1 MKRSL
6 TAVVLAALAVT
17 QLSAAAQPYPSRPI
31 TLIIP
36 FTPGGPVDTVARVVT
51 DHMRSTLGQPFVVEN
66 VSGAGGSIAVGR
78 VARAAPNGY
87 TLGHGDIGTYVLN
100 GAVYQLPYDLLTDF
114 EPVALVASSP
124 LLVLAKKST
133 PAKDLKELLAWLS
146 ANHDKVSQG
155 HLGSGTLAHLC
166 GLYMQKTA
174 AAQWTFVPYRGAAP
188 AMQDLVGGQ
197 IDVMCA
203 APGGSSLPLAQS
215 GTDQGL
221 CRDGRATRLSNAPD
235 IPTADE
241 AGLPDFHLSFW
252 QALWA
257 PKGTPKDIIAKLNAA
272 AVAALADPAVRARLA
287 ELGQGIP
294 PPTSRRRKRSAPC
307 APPRPQNGGRSSRR
321 QASKPNSA
329 GRRIS

>member
-1 MKRSL
+1 LVDEIMKRL
-6 TAVVLAALAVT
+6 MTAIALLALAGG
-17 QLSAAAQPYPSRPI
+17 SAAAQPYPSRPI

-51 DHMRSTLGQPFVVEN
+51 DHMRGTLGQPFVVEN

-78 VARAAPNGY
+78 VARAAPDGY

-100 GAVYQLPYDLLTDF
+100 GAVYQLPYDLMTAF
-114 EPVALVASSP
+114 EPVALIASSP

-146 ANHDKVSQG
+146 ANHDKVTQG

-174 AAQWTFVPYRGAAP
+174 ATQWTFVPYRGAAP

-215 GTDQGL
+215 GQVKAYALMG
-221 CRDGRATRLSNAPD
+221 GTRLANAPD

-257 PKGTPKDIIAKLNAA
+257 PKGTPKDIIARLNSA

-287 ELGQGIP
+287 ELGQVVPTADQQTPEALGALRAAEAAKWWPIIKAAGI
-294 PPTSRRRKRSAPC
+294 KAE
-307 APPRPQNGGRSSRR
+307 
-321 QASKPNSA
+321 
-329 GRRIS
+329 

>member
-1 MKRSL
+1 MNKMM
-6 TAVVLAALAVT
+6 TVVAFVILAASSM
-17 QLSAAAQPYPSRPI
+17 SAAAQNYPSRPI

-51 DHMRSTLGQPFVVEN
+51 EHMRGTLGQPFVIEN
-66 VSGAGGSIAVGR
+66 VSGAGGSIGVGR

-100 GAVYQLPYDLLTDF
+100 GAVYQLPYNLMSDL
-114 EPVALVASSP
+114 EPVAMVASSP
-124 LLVLAKKST
+124 LLVLAKNSV
-133 PAKDLKELLAWLS
+133 PAKDLKELLAWLK
-146 ANHDKVSQG
+146 ANNDKVSQG
-155 HLGSGTLAHLC
+155 HLGNGTLAHLC

-197 IDVMCA
+197 IDVICA

-215 GTDQGL
+215 GQIKAFAVMSGS
-221 CRDGRATRLSNAPD
+221 RLPNAPEF
-235 IPTADE
+235 PTADE

-257 PKGTPKDIIAKLNAA
+257 PRGTPKDIVAKLNAA
-272 AVAALADPAVRARLA
+272 AMAALADPAVRVRLG
-287 ELGQGIP
+287 ELGQGVP
-294 PPTSRRRKRSAPC
+294 SREQQTPEALGALRKSEAEKWWPIIRA
-307 APPRPQNGGRSSRR
+307 AGI
-321 QASKPNSA
+321 KPE
-329 GRRIS
+329 

>member
-1 MKRSL
+1 MKKMM
-6 TAVVLAALAVT
+6 TVVALVALAASSM
-17 QLSAAAQPYPSRPI
+17 SAAAQNYPSRPI

-36 FTPGGPVDTVARVVT
+36 FTPGGPVDTIARVVT
-51 DHMRSTLGQPFVVEN
+51 EHMRGTLGQPFVIEN
-66 VSGAGGSIAVGR
+66 VSGAGGSIAGAR

-100 GAVYQLPYDLLTDF
+100 GAVYQLPYDLMSDL
-114 EPVALVASSP
+114 EPVGLVASSP
-124 LLVLAKKST
+124 LLVLAKNSV
-133 PAKDLKELLAWLS
+133 PAKDLKELLAWLN
-146 ANHDKVSQG
+146 ANRDKVSQG
-155 HLGSGTLAHLC
+155 HLGNGTLAHLC

-188 AMQDLVGGQ
+188 AMQDLVAGQ
-197 IDVMCA
+197 IDVICA

-215 GTDQGL
+215 GQIKAFAVMSGS
-221 CRDGRATRLSNAPD
+221 RLANAPE

-272 AVAALADPAVRARLA
+272 AMAALADPAVRTRLA
-287 ELGQGIP
+287 ELGQGLSP
-294 PPTSRRRKRSAPC
+294 REQQTPEALGMLRKSEAEKWWPIIRA
-307 APPRPQNGGRSSRR
+307 AGV
-321 QASKPNSA
+321 KPE
-329 GRRIS
+329 

>member
-1 MKRSL
+1 MKQL
-6 TAVVLAALAVT
+6 TTLVALIALGAT
-17 QLSAAAQPYPSRPI
+17 SMSAAAQSYPSRPI

-51 DHMRSTLGQPFVVEN
+51 DHMRGTLGQPFVIEN
-66 VSGAGGSIAVGR
+66 VSGAGGSIAGGR

-100 GAVYQLPYDLLTDF
+100 GAVYQLPYDLMTDF
-114 EPVALVASSP
+114 EPVGLVASSP
-124 LLVLAKKST
+124 LLVLAKNSV
-133 PAKDLKELLAWLS
+133 PAKDLKELIAWLKS
-146 ANHDKVSQG
+146 NHDKVSQG
-155 HLGSGTLAHLC
+155 HLGNGTLAHLC

-188 AMQDLVGGQ
+188 ALQDLVAGQ

-203 APGGSSLPLAQS
+203 APGGAALPLARGGQIKAYAVMA
-215 GTDQGL
+215 G
-221 CRDGRATRLSNAPD
+221 ARLPSAGE

-257 PKGTPKDIIAKLNAA
+257 PTGTPKEIIAKLNSAA
-272 AVAALADPAVRARLA
+272 TAALADTAVRSRFA
-287 ELGQGIP
+287 ELAQGIP
-294 PPTSRRRKRSAPC
+294 PREQQTPEALNALRTAEAEKWWPIIKA
-307 APPRPQNGGRSSRR
+307 AGI
-321 QASKPNSA
+321 KPE
-329 GRRIS
+329 

>member
-1 MKRSL
+1 MKKL
-6 TAVVLAALAVT
+6 MIVTALVALAASSM
-17 QLSAAAQPYPSRPI
+17 SAAAQNYPSRPI

-51 DHMRSTLGQPFVVEN
+51 EHMRGTLGQPFVIEN
-66 VSGAGGSIAVGR
+66 VSGAGGSIGVGR

-100 GAVYQLPYDLLTDF
+100 GAVYQLPYNLMNDL
-114 EPVALVASSP
+114 EPVTLVASSP
-124 LLVLAKKST
+124 LLVLAKNSV
-133 PAKDLKELLAWLS
+133 PAKDLTELLAWLK
-146 ANHDKVSQG
+146 ANRDKVSQG
-155 HLGSGTLAHLC
+155 HLGNGTLAHLC

-197 IDVMCA
+197 IDVICA

-215 GTDQGL
+215 GQIKPFAVMSGS
-221 CRDGRATRLSNAPD
+221 RLANAPE

-257 PKGTPKDIIAKLNAA
+257 PRGTPKDIIAKLNSAA
-272 AVAALADPAVRARLA
+272 MAALADPAVRARLG
-287 ELGQGIP
+287 ELGQGV
-294 PPTSRRRKRSAPC
+294 
-307 APPRPQNGGRSSRR
+307 PPREQQTPEALGALRKTEAEKWWPIIKAAGI
-321 QASKPNSA
+321 KPE
-329 GRRIS
+329 

>member
-1 MKRSL
+1 VDEIMKKL
-6 TAVVLAALAVT
+6 MTAIALLALAAG
-17 QLSAAAQPYPSRPI
+17 SAAAQPYPSHPI

-51 DHMRSTLGQPFVVEN
+51 DHMRSTLGEPFVVEN

-78 VARAAPNGY
+78 VARATPNGY

-100 GAVYQLPYDLLTDF
+100 GAVYQLPYDLMTDF

-133 PAKDLKELLAWLS
+133 PARDLKELLAWLS

-215 GTDQGL
+215 GQVKAYALMG
-221 CRDGRATRLSNAPD
+221 GTRLANAPE

-257 PKGTPKDIIAKLNAA
+257 PKGTPKDIIARLNAA

-287 ELGQGIP
+287 ELGQVVPTANEQTPEGLGALRAAEAAKWWPIIKAAGI
-294 PPTSRRRKRSAPC
+294 KAE
-307 APPRPQNGGRSSRR
+307 
-321 QASKPNSA
+321 
-329 GRRIS
+329 

>member
-1 MKRSL
+1 MKRL
-6 TAVVLAALAVT
+6 MTVVALVALVAGGV
-17 QLSAAAQPYPSRPI
+17 SAAAQPYPSRPI

-36 FTPGGPVDTVARVVT
+36 FTPGGPVDTVARLVT
-51 DHMRSTLGQPFVVEN
+51 DHMRGTLGQPFVVEN

-100 GAVYQLPYDLLTDF
+100 GGVYQLPYDLTTDF
-114 EPVALVASSP
+114 EPVALVSSSP
-124 LLVLAKKST
+124 LLVLAKNSV
-133 PAKDLKELLAWLS
+133 PARDLKELLAWLT

-155 HLGSGTLAHLC
+155 HLGNGTLAHLC

-197 IDVMCA
+197 IDVICA

-215 GTDQGL
+215 GQIKAYAVMG
-221 CRDGRATRLSNAPD
+221 ATRLSNAPE

-257 PKGTPKDIIAKLNAA
+257 PKGTPKDIIRKLNAA

-287 ELGQGIP
+287 ELGQGL
-294 PPTSRRRKRSAPC
+294 PTRAQQTPEALGALRSAEAAKWWPIIKD
-307 APPRPQNGGRSSRR
+307 AGI
-321 QASKPNSA
+321 KPD
-329 GRRIS
+329 

>member
-1 MKRSL
+1 VDEIMKKL
-6 TAVVLAALAVT
+6 MTAIALLALAAG
-17 QLSAAAQPYPSRPI
+17 SAAAQPYPSHPI

-78 VARAAPNGY
+78 VARATPNGY

-100 GAVYQLPYDLLTDF
+100 GAVYQLPYDLMTDF

-133 PAKDLKELLAWLS
+133 PARDLKELLAWLS

-215 GTDQGL
+215 GQVKAYALMG
-221 CRDGRATRLSNAPD
+221 GTRLSNAPD

-257 PKGTPKDIIAKLNAA
+257 PRGTSKDIIAKLNAA
-272 AVAALADPAVRARLA
+272 AVIALADPAVRARLA
-287 ELGQGIP
+287 ELGQVVPTADQQTPEALGALRAAEAAKWWPIIKAAGI
-294 PPTSRRRKRSAPC
+294 KAE
-307 APPRPQNGGRSSRR
+307 
-321 QASKPNSA
+321 
-329 GRRIS
+329 

>member
-1 MKRSL
+1 MKKLMTAIALLAL
-6 TAVVLAALAVT
+6 TAG
-17 QLSAAAQPYPSRPI
+17 SAAAQTYPSRPI

-51 DHMRSTLGQPFVVEN
+51 DHMRGTLGQPFVVEN

-100 GAVYQLPYDLLTDF
+100 GAVYQLPYELMTDL

-146 ANHDKVSQG
+146 ANHDKVTQG

-203 APGGSSLPLAQS
+203 APGARSRPLAQS
-215 GTDQGL
+215 GQVKACALMG
-221 CRDGRATRLSNAPD
+221 GTRLANAPE

-257 PKGTPKDIIAKLNAA
+257 PKGTPKDTIARLNAA
-272 AVAALADPAVRARLA
+272 AVAALADSAVRARLA
-287 ELGQGIP
+287 ELGQVVPPADQQTPEALGVLRAAEAAKWWPIIKAAGI
-294 PPTSRRRKRSAPC
+294 KAE
-307 APPRPQNGGRSSRR
+307 
-321 QASKPNSA
+321 
-329 GRRIS
+329 

>member
-1 MKRSL
+1 MKKLAAVLSL
-6 TAVVLAALAVT
+6 TLLAVSGK
-17 QLSAAAQPYPSRPI
+17 SAAAQPYPSRPV
-31 TLIIP
+31 TVIIP

-51 DHMRSTLGQPFVVEN
+51 DHMRGTLGQPFVIEN

-100 GAVYQLPYDLLTDF
+100 GAVYPLNYDLIADF
-114 EPVALVASSP
+114 DPVALVASSP

-133 PAKDLKELLAWLS
+133 PAKDLNELLGWLA

-188 AMQDLVGGQ
+188 AMQDVIAGR
-197 IDVMCA
+197 
-203 APGGSSLPLAQS
+203 SLPLAQS
-215 GTDQGL
+215 GQIKAYAVMG
-221 CRDGRATRLSNAPD
+221 GSRLANAPD

-257 PKGTPKDIIAKLNAA
+257 PKGTPKDIVAKLNAA
-272 AVAALADPAVRARLA
+272 AVAALADPAVRKRLA
-287 ELGQGIP
+287 ELGQGL
-294 PPTSRRRKRSAPC
+294 PTLDQQT
-307 APPRPQNGGRSSRR
+307 PQALGALRAAEAAKWWPIIKAAGI
-321 QASKPNSA
+321 KPD
-329 GRRIS
+329 